1 MDVWLQY
8 KFLNITLTDWL
19 YTLLI
24 SIVAYL
30 LIVSIWKI
38 ALDKL
43 GKIAIRTVSNF
54 DDTVLEVMRTTKHLT
69 FALFAFLIGMH
80 FLDLSERW
88 ITRLDHLSF
97 VIIGLQIAAWVNK
110 GISIWA
116 KRKAVSTDGNAE
128 DNAVITTMLSW
139 IFKTV
144 VWSIL
149 LLSILANIGVNIT
162 ALVASLGIG
171 GIAVALAVQNI
182 LSDLFASLS
191 IGLDKP
197 FVIGDFIVFGDVA
210 GTIERVGLK
219 TTHIRSL
226 SGEQIVCSNTEL
238 LKNTIHNYKRMAQ
251 RRILFGFGVTYD
263 TKVELLERIPG
274 IVKTAVESQEKTR
287 FDRAHMKDFGASS
300 LNFEVVYFILDSDFN
315 VYMDVQHAVNL
326 SLMREFESLGVQFAF
341 PTMTLN
347 IPEPS
352 PIQNSGPKK
361 SDKGTAD
368 PAG

>member
-1 MDVWLQY
+1 MSVWLQY

-19 YTLLI
+19 YTALI
-24 SIVAYL
+24 SIFAYL
-30 LIVSIWKI
+30 MLVGVWKI
-38 ALDKL
+38 ALNKL
-43 GKIAIRTVSNF
+43 SKISVRTASNL
-54 DDTVLEVMRTTKHLT
+54 DDTVLEVMRNTKHLT

-80 FLDLSERW
+80 FLDLSDRW

-97 VIIGLQIAAWVNK
+97 VIIGIQIALWVNK

-116 KRKAVSTDGNAE
+116 KRKAVSSDGNAE

-162 ALVASLGIG
+162 ALVASMGIG

-210 GTIERVGLK
+210 GSIERVGLK

-251 RRILFGFGVTYD
+251 RRIVFEFGITYD
-263 TKVELLERIPG
+263 TDIELLEKIPS
-274 IVKTAVESQEKTR
+274 IVKTAIESQENTR
-287 FDRAHMKDFGASS
+287 FDRAHMKNFAASS
-300 LNFEVVYFILDSDFN
+300 LNFEVVYFTLVSDFN
-315 VYMDVQHAVNL
+315 VYMDIQHAVNL
-326 SLMREFESLGVQFAF
+326 RLMREFQSLNVQFAF
-341 PTMTLN
+341 PTMTLD
-347 IPEPS
+347 IPEPHRV
-352 PIQNSGPKK
+352 QNSELQK
-361 SDKGTAD
+361 SDQRAN
-368 PAG
+368 